1 MLTREAIGF
10 SSRGFERPASGKGEV
25 WEKSGPVGEG
35 SKSHRVGIDDNDPF
49 S

>member
-10 SSRGFERPASGKGEV
+10 SSRGFERPASGTRGLG
-25 WEKSGPVGEG
+25 KSGPVGEG